1 MVVAGK
7 NGGFMLKN
15 TALTVLCA
23 LLFLPAAH
31 AADLHACKL
40 SPDRRS
46 VTVLVSN
53 PYTPETHC
61 TVNCHVTFPGEGI
74 NIVSITCARTVPGG
88 AKDFALCSR
97 TRDNN
102 GVFVKLAD
110 AGNSE
115 CVKPLAENTDKNDD
129 DDEDKLGEQIRKQSE
144 EMLRMLKRK

>member
-1 MVVAGK
+1 
-7 NGGFMLKN
+7 MLKN

-46 VTVLVSN
+46 VTVPVSN
-53 PYTPETHC
+53 PYAQETRC

-74 NIVSITCARTVPGG
+74 NIVSITCARTVQGG
-88 AKDFALCSR
+88 VKDFEFCSR

-115 CVKPLAENTDKNDD
+115 CVKPLATPVADLMANATKAAMLELKNAS
-129 DDEDKLGEQIRKQSE
+129 LLPLEQAA
-144 EMLRMLKRK
+144 